1 MFVDE
6 AVIEV
11 KAGAGG
17 NGAVSLHREKY
28 APRGGPDG
36 GDGGN
41 GGDVILEAKAGLAT
55 LLDFR
60 FRSHFKAE
68 RGLPGGGNNK
78 AGRSGQ
84 DCIIHVPPGTLVFD
98 ADDGTLIADLDSPG
112 TRVIVARG
120 GRGGRGNAR
129 FATSTR
135 QLPRFAERGEPGERR
150 RLRLEL
156 TVLADVGVI
165 GMPNAGKSTLIAA
178 LSAARPKIADYPFT
192 TLVPNLGV
200 VRVDKEH
207 SFVMADLPGLIE
219 GAHRGEGLG
228 HQFLRHVERTPVL
241 VHVLDMSPETGRNP
255 LSDFDAINKELRL
268 FNEHLA
274 EVPQIVAANKMDL
287 EEARERFGQVRETL
301 AAHGYTCIPISAVTR
316 TGLSEL
322 VSEIARGLEQ
332 AGPPPIEAIKREAGP
347 PQDRTEEPLSVRKL
361 DDETYEARGSE
372 LSRLVAMTDMDNDEA
387 LRHLHRQ
394 LERLGV
400 LRLLEEAGVAEG
412 DTVRID
418 DIEFDYVLTPG
429 HTERRG
435 KGRRD
440 RGQRRPRRISRD
452 QADGSDGS

>member
-11 KAGAGG
+11 QAGAGG

-36 GDGGN
+36 GDGGK

-68 RGLPGGGNNK
+68 RGFPGGGNNK
-78 AGRSGQ
+78 AGRSGR
-84 DCIIHVPPGTLVFD
+84 DCVIHVPPGTLVFD

-112 TRVIVARG
+112 TRVVVARG
-120 GRGGRGNAR
+120 GCGGRGNAR

-156 TVLADVGVI
+156 MVLADVGVI

-192 TLVPNLGV
+192 TLAPNLGV
-200 VRVDKEH
+200 VRVDEEH

-228 HQFLRHVERTPVL
+228 HRFLRHVERTRVL
-241 VHVLDMSPETGRNP
+241 VHVLDLSPESSRDP
-255 LSDFDAINKELRL
+255 LNDFDAINRELRL

-287 EEARERFGQVRETL
+287 QEARERFGPVREAL
-301 AAHGYTCIPISAVTR
+301 QKRGYKCIPISAAAR
-316 TGLSEL
+316 HGLNEL
-322 VSEIARGLEQ
+322 VSEVTRELEQ
-332 AGPPPIEAIKREAGP
+332 AGSPPIEAIKREAGP
-347 PQDRTEEPLSVRKL
+347 PVETTEEPLSVRKV
-361 DDETYEARGSE
+361 DDGIYEARGGK
-372 LSRLVAMTDMDNDEA
+372 LRRLMAMTDMDNEEA

-418 DIEFDYVLTPG
+418 DLEFDYVLTPG
-429 HTERRG
+429 RTEHRR
-435 KGRRD
+435 KTRRD
-440 RGQRRPRRISRD
+440 RGHKATRENQSRRNRRE
-452 QADGSDGS
+452 